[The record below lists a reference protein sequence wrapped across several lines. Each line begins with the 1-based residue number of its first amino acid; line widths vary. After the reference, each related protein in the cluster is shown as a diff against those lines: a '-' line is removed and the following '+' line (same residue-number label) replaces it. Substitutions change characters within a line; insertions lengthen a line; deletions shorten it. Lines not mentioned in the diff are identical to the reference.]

1 MTHKLNHTGNV
12 AVSTDR
18 HWMAVTDTA
27 PPAGVKC
34 NLLTRYGVA
43 IIGVVTAS
51 NRPDFA
57 GWEPLARV
65 PDGMLTIHPFPDL
78 LGTGYKLELR
88 GGYFNYVKQYEDQT

>member
-27 PPAGVKC
+27 PPVGVKC

-43 IIGVVTAS
+43 IVGVVTAS

-65 PDGMLTIHPFPDL
+65 PWGMLDVCRLPET
-78 LGTGYKLELR
+78 GTGYKLELR
-88 GGYFNYVKQYEDQT
+88 GGKTQYIKQYEDGK